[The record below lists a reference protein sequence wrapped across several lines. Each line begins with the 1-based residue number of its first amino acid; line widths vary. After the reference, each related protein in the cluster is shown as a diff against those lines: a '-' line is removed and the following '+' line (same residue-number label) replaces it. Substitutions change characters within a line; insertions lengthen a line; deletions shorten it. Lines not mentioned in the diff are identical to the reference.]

1 MTPPSVINIQEAC
14 QILPSLCTREVG
26 RGRRML
32 LAFPNS
38 PPSKAMILPSP
49 QWVRGQPSWPQ
60 KTVAERKAVILIK
73 TVFLLLKVILL

>member
-1 MTPPSVINIQEAC
+1 
-14 QILPSLCTREVG
+14 
-26 RGRRML
+26 ML